1 MQKRTV
7 SSETISP
14 SVLIDAP
21 SALRD
26 DFAGPGADVSPVLQ
40 DGLAVYVHMHDASRL
55 CIGLFLVHTHT
66 AKINDREV
74 RLAARLEIAALRDA
88 VTVRCADSSDL
99 RIDKSVF
106 S

>member
-1 MQKRTV
+1 MYA
-7 SSETISP
+7 
-14 SVLIDAP
+14 AP
-21 SALRD
+21 STLQNNLARLT
-26 DFAGPGADVSPVLQ
+26 ADVSPVLQ
-40 DGLAVYVHMHDASRL
+40 DGLAVYVHMHDAAGL

-88 VTVRCADSSDL
+88 VTVRCGDSSDL